1 MLVSAEVICS
11 STCQSPLT
19 ATSLMELVF
28 CPREKREYK
37 YVIKDPNGC
46 LKAWQPGE
54 NCAVEVPTEADASL
68 QVADDWHGKARSVI
82 YKDGEVQTAPV
93 GTYDGPPAQAS
104 AETAVPHPT
113 SHSNT
118 TEANHFPAGAVSTT
132 DVSPALA
139 SVDSTTDVSPASA
152 SADSTTPVSP
162 ASAQAAQTQA
172 NVQANG
178 SALEPKLATQA
189 AKPRDKTVDDETGVP
204 LEELPVKA
212 LQQRLRSRKQ
222 KVSGRKA
229 ELIDRLQS
237 MDP

>member
-1 MLVSAEVICS
+1 MLY
-11 STCQSPLT
+11 
-19 ATSLMELVF
+19 
-28 CPREKREYK
+28 PREKREYK

-104 AETAVPHPT
+104 AVAALPHPT

-118 TEANHFPAGAVSTT
+118 TEANQ
-132 DVSPALA
+132 SP
-139 SVDSTTDVSPASA
+139 A
-152 SADSTTPVSP
+152 SADSTTDGSP
-162 ASAQAAQTQA
+162 ASAQAATTQA

-178 SALEPKLATQA
+178 SALEPKLATQV
-189 AKPRDKTVDDETGVP
+189 AKPEARDKAVNNETGIP

>member
-1 MLVSAEVICS
+1 
-11 STCQSPLT
+11 
-19 ATSLMELVF
+19 MELMF

-37 YVIKDPNGC
+37 YVVKDPNGC

-104 AETAVPHPT
+104 AVTAVPHPT

-118 TEANHFPAGAVSTT
+118 TEATQLPASA
-132 DVSPALA
+132 
-139 SVDSTTDVSPASA
+139 DSTTDVSPASA
-152 SADSTTPVSP
+152 
-162 ASAQAAQTQA
+162 QAATTQA
-172 NVQANG
+172 HVQANG

-189 AKPRDKTVDDETGVP
+189 AKSCDETVDDETGIP

-222 KVSGRKA
+222 KISGRKA